1 MFPECDTLRRCRHH
15 CHHHHLPHRMWF
27 RWDVNSL
34 VNFYEC
40 LIYYLLC
47 WHQDVCLIR
56 CSLFNRL
63 FFDGIGIII
72 AMILRVFVKIC
83 LFLLR
88 RWWWSLFKLL
98 RIHTWLTIVITV
110 TFRRLLSNGK
120 NTGWLF
126 WMTNEFGLIFKKED
140 WVKGDN

>member
-1 MFPECDTLRRCRHH
+1 MFRECDALRRCRRRH
-15 CHHHHLPHRMWF
+15 HHHHLPHRMWF

-47 WHQDVCLIR
+47 WHQDVCLIQ
-56 CSLFNRL
+56 CLFNRL

-72 AMILRVFVKIC
+72 AVILRVFVKIC

-98 RIHTWLTIVITV
+98 RIHRWLTIVITV
-110 TFRRLLSNGK
+110 TFRRLLSNRK

-140 WVKGDN
+140 WVKWEN